1 MKANEVVNSLDD
13 PSNKSIICE
22 TVSVAISNNVIDS
35 MDSLENIAE
44 RMAFRNTFLK
54 ENGTFCDDI
63 LLCNDITDYDKL
75 FSYYEKRAHEV
86 SHPLLKIVYLGM
98 LWEFKKKYTN
108 QEMSFCL
115 KKEYILL
122 ICKYIDEDYLP
133 CKNAEP
139 KWVIRAIDLAI
150 RTGNQELIDRV
161 KQTTIRYI
169 DDVNEG
175 TLLAIVL
182 DKITENRKFFENE
195 IDHILEKAERLFKTL
210 SETEGREFLSTQSLT
225 KSLCK
230 YYNSQS
236 QSNRAKLKK
245 SIDNFFNYCKNKLI
259 DSSSFEFKKAIE
271 LYKTYD
277 FYNDYKKRMTEL
289 EIIQREE
296 FQKCQS
302 IPIDIPIIPD
312 NNYEEQKNKSWE
324 DNLDYI
330 LTNLIPDIDAIKEEM
345 KVSTKYSV
353 LTSMIPKAMQSPDS
367 SGRTEGR
374 IGGIDDDKNGN
385 KLYWFDFQVH
395 YNYGSLKQIIDM
407 FKEKLSKETL
417 LRFLLNS
424 YTFQDI
430 DKQILEKIID
440 SLLEKEYFVF
450 IHLIIPQIES
460 AFRNIMIHNGHTT
473 YAKLEKG
480 TETLEL
486 LDEILNEE
494 FIKSFLGEN
503 TQKFIRIILTD
514 RRFLN
519 IRNAVCHGYFP
530 YELFNEQ
537 NSDLLMLIS
546 LILAQKTQ
554 L

>member
-1 MKANEVVNSLDD
+1 MKDGEPLVSFRMSSADYERLRSYAEANGLN
-13 PSNKSIICE
+13 
-22 TVSVAISNNVIDS
+22 VSEAI
-35 MDSLENIAE
+35 
-44 RMAFRNTFLK
+44 R
-54 ENGTFCDDI
+54 
-63 LLCNDITDYDKL
+63 
-75 FSYYEKRAHEV
+75 
-86 SHPLLKIVYLGM
+86 
-98 LWEFKKKYTN
+98 
-108 QEMSFCL
+108 
-115 KKEYILL
+115 
-122 ICKYIDEDYLP
+122 
-133 CKNAEP
+133 
-139 KWVIRAIDLAI
+139 RAI
-150 RTGNQELIDRV
+150 RWMM
-161 KQTTIRYI
+161 
-169 DDVNEG
+169 
-175 TLLAIVL
+175 LL
-182 DKITENRKFFENE
+182 
-195 IDHILEKAERLFKTL
+195 
-210 SETEGREFLSTQSLT
+210 
-225 KSLCK
+225 
-230 YYNSQS
+230 
-236 QSNRAKLKK
+236 
-245 SIDNFFNYCKNKLI
+245 
-259 DSSSFEFKKAIE
+259 
-271 LYKTYD
+271 
-277 FYNDYKKRMTEL
+277 YNDYKKRMTEL